1 MEKITYRKTLDVHRG
16 GTQFLLQGFQ
26 TADRLSRVIELSL
39 MASGDTIDFPL
50 ERVEAMMYITSPGM
64 EKPSINA
71 CVIKDNKVIY
81 EVLPIVVEGV
91 TTMQLKLIETSPEG
105 AKSVLAS
112 PSFAVEVS
120 KSGTDDAITEENKAT
135 FTALE
140 TAAANAKIA
149 YDERLIGVEL
159 TSDGIF
165 KVTYADGSEYTS
177 DAIKRLSHGD
187 NSVLSESYAKG
198 GTGVRTDE
206 EQDNAKYYSNVAKSE
221 AEKAQS
227 IMQNSNDILQE
238 VKLHGQYT
246 AFTTNF
252 DTGNLEYVSPI
263 YTFEVNN
270 ETGQLEVNEQN
281 NSFNDEV
288 GAKVQE
294 WLGKRGVVL
303 EDLQQLSDDVKA
315 NGEEIAEQNLNLET
329 LNKKL
334 PPELGGTGETTKE
347 EALVN
352 IGVRGELDDINHRLD
367 DMGWITLGSVSHSNS
382 ASVEVDGQLDNSEV
396 VEIPC
401 DKGLVEQMT
410 DFRYV
415 LKKGSRF
422 YGSCKGTSS
431 SHVFYTY
438 LNIYRGTGNGELIS
452 LELSDSA
459 NSSGY
464 AERDFVVNEDITI
477 RYNSLPTSDKITL
490 DYEKGFVVSTSSA
503 PENLT
508 KITIKM
514 QMYSSLSGFDYGEGK
529 IEYDFT
535 LELQGKR

>member
-1 MEKITYRKTLDVHRG
+1 M
-16 GTQFLLQGFQ
+16 
-26 TADRLSRVIELSL
+26 
-39 MASGDTIDFPL
+39 
-50 ERVEAMMYITSPGM
+50 
-64 EKPSINA
+64 
-71 CVIKDNKVIY
+71 
-81 EVLPIVVEGV
+81 
-91 TTMQLKLIETSPEG
+91 
-105 AKSVLAS
+105 
-112 PSFAVEVS
+112 
-120 KSGTDDAITEENKAT
+120 
-135 FTALE
+135 
-140 TAAANAKIA
+140 
-149 YDERLIGVEL
+149 
-159 TSDGIF
+159 
-165 KVTYADGSEYTS
+165 
-177 DAIKRLSHGD
+177 
-187 NSVLSESYAKG
+187 
-198 GTGVRTDE
+198 
-206 EQDNAKYYSNVAKSE
+206 
-221 AEKAQS
+221 
-227 IMQNSNDILQE
+227 
-238 VKLHGQYT
+238 
-246 AFTTNF
+246 
-252 DTGNLEYVSPI
+252 
-263 YTFEVNN
+263 
-270 ETGQLEVNEQN
+270 
-281 NSFNDEV
+281 
-288 GAKVQE
+288 
-294 WLGKRGVVL
+294 L
-303 EDLQQLSDDVKA
+303 EDLQQLSDTVEA

-401 DKGLVEQMT
+401 DKRLVEQMT